1 MKKLLF
7 SVLFIGLLIFQNANG
22 QEYFEGYILYTY
34 EYFTLEGENITKQKQ
49 EMLFK
54 KQHYYIKEGNYV
66 AFDHEEELMQLYNQK
81 GNLYFYKKGDIVYKL
96 DAGNWAQGKTNY
108 SKTKEKAKILKYRCE
123 SIKNDKSVTFYS
135 NKIKVNPA
143 NFESHK
149 FGDWSGYLEFTNGAL
164 ALRIVTYYD
173 DYYQVMTANKIV
185 PMKLDDA
192 KFDIEKVLNVK

>member
-7 SVLFIGLLIFQNANG
+7 SALFMGLMFLQNAKG
-22 QEYFEGYILYTY
+22 QEYFEGYIHYTY

-49 EMLFK
+49 DVLFK
-54 KQHYYIKEGNYV
+54 EQHYYIKEGNYV
-66 AFDHEEELMQLYNQK
+66 AFDQEEALIQLYNQK
-81 GNLYFYKKGDIVYKL
+81 GNVYYYKNGDGVYKL
-96 DAGNWAQGKTNY
+96 DAGIWEQGKSNY
-108 SKTKEKAKILKYRCE
+108 SKGKKKAKILKYRCE
-123 SIKNDKSVTFYS
+123 SVKKDKSVTFYS

-185 PMKLDDA
+185 PMKLDDS
-192 KFDIEKVLNVK
+192 KFDIKKILNVK